1 MTRLADL
8 LRDSGVDSFLS
19 GHPDAL
25 YAFDLKGQFIDFNDT
40 LCTMLG
46 YTRDELNGTNFA
58 PLVDPEMLPVTQENF
73 FRSVRGETVRYRTR
87 GRHKSGEVLEVDI
100 TNVPLRD
107 ASGAITAVLGL
118 ARDVSEET
126 RVSERLRANTSVTKM
141 SARLARLGGWSVE
154 AGSEKVDWSEDLLK
168 ILGIDLRGTPSLDES
183 LTRLPDEEARRV
195 SPLIRRCM
203 SEGEPFDTFSKIR
216 DGAGNLLDVRI
227 IGEAERDADGRVIR
241 VVGVLYDI
249 TTLVRQSEAVE
260 RLERRLSETF
270 NGIESALIFV
280 NRKWEIE
287 FINEAGLNLLGV
299 DRKVALGASAF
310 ELFPNF
316 EETPMYPDYLNAMNE
331 NRFTSKI
338 VFVADRDQW
347 LEMSAIPT
355 PDGMLIAGRDV
366 TAEEND
372 RLKSKEYATRAGL
385 LAQMV
390 DRSKDAMI
398 VRSFEEGVTYWNKA
412 AEDLYG
418 WTFDEVAG
426 ASFAELLYD
435 TPAVAHLALEHVN
448 RDGYWTG
455 EQQHKTKSGA
465 LITVECRWQ
474 LIRND
479 QGMPTGVFGVNRDVT
494 AVNFERETLARN
506 QRMESIGT
514 LASGMAHDLNN
525 VLTPILLTLGVLER
539 DQTGEANRK
548 LIQSM
553 ETSVKRGA
561 QMIQQVLAY
570 ARGVEGE
577 RKVIDLAKLM
587 GEVLQFSRE
596 TLPKNIEVRA
606 HVDEMLW
613 PVTGDATQLMQVV
626 LNLVTNA
633 RDAMPNGGHLEVGA
647 RNGYGVDAGRIATD
661 VEGSR
666 YVYVEVVDTGVGI
679 AEEVIGRIFEPFYS
693 TKPIGSGTGLG
704 LSTSQA
710 IAKSHGGRLEV
721 TTTPGH
727 GSRFALILPALPELI
742 LAPAVSDDDVVE
754 SAEHFAP
761 GDRRLLIVDDEP
773 AILVLFERILRAE
786 HYLVDVAH
794 DGFEAFE
801 LVEKATTPY
810 DVIVTDLN
818 MPHMSG
824 EDLALAVSG
833 RGDETRFIFMSGL
846 TVSPSVTNAEIFRR
860 SIFLQKPFQSAALLD
875 ALHEIFQLS

>member
-860 SIFLQKPFQSAALLD
+860 SIFGSSDFSGVTTP
-875 ALHEIFQLS
+875 

>member
-1 MTRLADL
+1 LTRLADL

-860 SIFLQKPFQSAALLD
+860 SIFGSSDFSGVTTP
-875 ALHEIFQLS
+875 

>member
-1 MTRLADL
+1 
-8 LRDSGVDSFLS
+8 VDSFLS